1 MTSWT
6 MCDVREREVERRAS
20 GVARQLLLGLLLVG
34 GSLVG
39 GSALGREHGNNCT
52 ENICSTRTLLNP
64 DLP

>member
-6 MCDVREREVERRAS
+6 MCDVREREVCDVREREVERRAS

-39 GSALGREHGNNCT
+39 GSG
-52 ENICSTRTLLNP
+52 
-64 DLP
+64 